1 MKITAGFVNEQKDM
15 PIGAEEKK
23 VIREAIK
30 ETLMLEEFER
40 SCEVSVAVVDQA
52 KIRALNATYRDVDAV
67 TDVLS
72 FPDGT
77 VDPDSGVVWLGDVV
91 LCARRAKEQADAFG
105 HSFLRE
111 LAYLTCHS
119 ILHLLGYDHVDSRAD
134 EQIMRQKQT
143 EVMRRMGLEVVS
155 GD

>member
-1 MKITAGFVNEQKDM
+1 MKVTAGFVNEQKDM
-15 PIGAEEKK
+15 PIGAAEKK
-23 VIREAIK
+23 VIREAIN
-30 ETLMLEEFER
+30 ETLLLEQFDR
-40 SCEVSVAVVDQA
+40 TCEVSVAVVDA
-52 KIRALNATYRDVDAV
+52 SKIRALNAAYRQVDAV

-77 VDPDSGVVWLGDVV
+77 TDPDSGVVLLGDVV
-91 LCARRAKEQADAFG
+91 LCARRAKEQADQYG

-119 ILHLLGYDHVDSRAD
+119 ILHLLGYDHVDSEAD
-134 EQIMRQKQT
+134 EKIMRQKQT
-143 EVMRRMGLEVVS
+143 EVMRRMGLEVTS

>member
-15 PIGAEEKK
+15 PIGAEQKK

-30 ETLMLEEFER
+30 ETLLLEEFER
-40 SCEVSVAVVDQA
+40 SCEVSVAVVDEA

-91 LCARRAKEQADAFG
+91 LCARRAKEQADTFG
-105 HSFLRE
+105 HSFDRE

-119 ILHLLGYDHVDSRAD
+119 ILHLLGYDHVDSEAD
-134 EQIMRQKQT
+134 EKIMRQKQT
-143 EVMRRMGLEVVS
+143 QVMRRMGLEVVR

>member
-15 PIGAEEKK
+15 PIGAEQKK

-30 ETLMLEEFER
+30 ETLLLEEFER
-40 SCEVSVAVVDQA
+40 SCEVSVAVVDEA

-91 LCARRAKEQADAFG
+91 LCARRAKEQADTFG
-105 HSFLRE
+105 HSFDRE

-119 ILHLLGYDHVDSRAD
+119 ILHLLGYDHVDSEAD
-134 EQIMRQKQT
+134 EKIMRQKQT
-143 EVMRRMGLEVVS
+143 EVMRRMGLEVVR

>member
-15 PIGAEEKK
+15 PIGAEQKK

-30 ETLMLEEFER
+30 QTLMLEEYER
-40 SCEVSVAVVDQA
+40 SCEISVAVVDES
-52 KIRALNATYRDVDAV
+52 KIKALNAEFRGVDKV

-77 VDPDSGVVWLGDVV
+77 ADLDTGVVLLGDVV
-91 LCARRAKEQADAFG
+91 LCARRAKEQADTFG
-105 HSFLRE
+105 HSFERE

-119 ILHLLGYDHVDSRAD
+119 ILHLLGYDHVDSEAD
-134 EQIMRQKQT
+134 EQIMRNKQT

>member
-40 SCEVSVAVVDQA
+40 SCEVSVAVVDEA

-91 LCARRAKEQADAFG
+91 LCARRAKEQADKFG
-105 HSFLRE
+105 HSFQRE

-119 ILHLLGYDHVDSRAD
+119 ILHLLGYDHVDSEAD
-134 EQIMRQKQT
+134 EKIMRQKQT
-143 EVMRRMGLEVVS
+143 EVMRRLGLEVNS

>member
-15 PIGAEEKK
+15 PITAEEKK

-40 SCEVSVAVVDQA
+40 SCEVSIAVVDEA
-52 KIRALNATYRDVDAV
+52 KIRALNATYREVDAV

-91 LCARRAKEQADAFG
+91 LCARRAKEQADNFG
-105 HSFLRE
+105 HSFQRE

-119 ILHLLGYDHVDSRAD
+119 ILHLLGYDHVDSEAD
-134 EQIMRQKQT
+134 EKIMRQKQT
-143 EVMRRMGLEVVS
+143 EVMRRMGLEVNS

>member
-15 PIGAEEKK
+15 PIGTEQKK

-30 ETLMLEEFER
+30 QTLMLEEYER
-40 SCEVSVAVVDQA
+40 SCEISVAVVDES
-52 KIRALNATYRDVDAV
+52 KIKELNAEFRGVDKV

-77 VDPDSGVVWLGDVV
+77 ADLDTGVVLLGDVV
-91 LCARRAKEQADAFG
+91 LCARRAKEQADTFG
-105 HSFLRE
+105 HSFERE

-119 ILHLLGYDHVDSRAD
+119 ILHLLGYDHVDSEAD
-134 EQIMRQKQT
+134 EQIMRNKQT